1 VRCHG
6 RAKEERELK
15 KKLASIKTL
24 GDSSDEEG
32 GAKDWVA
39 KSRATELKKKEKA
52 RLEAEL
58 KRRQLEAMDDD
69 AEESDSDDDKK
80 VGGYTAAQL
89 KGLKVKHQ
97 AHELMDGE
105 TVVLT
110 LEDRGYAHLSPQS
123 PTVLSTRTGWV
134 LSDRAVG
141 GSARAELHST
151 HVAQLARHIN
161 ISVRAPHTPCLPG
174 FAAACTRE

>member
-1 VRCHG
+1 MDLGGAQESRDLVAQKAKDAHSAALAAKIQK
-6 RAKEERELK
+6 AKEERELK

-32 GAKDWVA
+32 DGPKDGDGKKDKGGGGAAKDWVA
-39 KSRATELKKKEKA
+39 KSRANEVKKKEKA

-69 AEESDSDDDKK
+69 AEDSDSDDDKK
-80 VGGYTAAQL
+80 AGGYTAAQL

-110 LEDRGYAHLSPQS
+110 LEDRGCVYSPA
-123 PTVLSTRTGWV
+123 VLPLRPRLCLNGVCFST
-134 LSDRAVG
+134 
-141 GSARAELHST
+141 
-151 HVAQLARHIN
+151 
-161 ISVRAPHTPCLPG
+161 
-174 FAAACTRE
+174 